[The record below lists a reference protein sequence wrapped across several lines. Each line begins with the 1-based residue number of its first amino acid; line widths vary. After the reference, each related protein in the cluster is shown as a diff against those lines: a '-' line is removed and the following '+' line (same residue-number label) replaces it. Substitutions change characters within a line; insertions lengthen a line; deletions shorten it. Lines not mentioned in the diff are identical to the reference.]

1 MHARGS
7 STGAEPAAGRR
18 RNRRVLIVDDQA
30 ELHDDLAEML
40 VPTTGERASDELA
53 AAFGGPGGEPDSA
66 PSGAAAR
73 PHFELSHAFTGREG
87 CERIEEAHRAGKP
100 FAMAF
105 VDVRMPPGMD
115 GIEAVRRIRRTDR
128 DIEIVIMTAYSDRTL
143 ADIARGTDL
152 LHKVLYVRKP
162 FTREEIQQIAAC
174 LVGKWNV
181 ERALK
186 TRAREIAAGKR
197 TLEAVLDAA
206 GDAMAMF
213 DEAGR
218 FVLANREF
226 ERVCGAGREELRAMS
241 GKELGDRLGDRFG
254 EPRAAGVEAGFAVEG
269 AGVLV
274 ERKRENGSGRLF
286 HRSEAPVKDG
296 RGGVIGRLE
305 VYRDVAK
312 DIEIQRMKGEVTRL
326 RGELETADSFG
337 GMVGGS
343 RKIRELYGFIRQG
356 AASDATVLIRGE
368 TGTGKELVA
377 RAFHRN
383 SPRRDGP
390 FVAVNCAAIPE
401 SLVESELFGHERGA
415 FTDARETRRGAFER
429 AEGGTLFLD
438 EVGDMRASA
447 QAKLLRVLEEREFQ
461 RLGGSGTRKADV
473 RVLAATNRDLRRD
486 VEAGGIREDLFH
498 RLSVFPVTVPPLRQR
513 REDIP
518 LLANHFLKKQS
529 ERAGKPVD
537 GVSAAAMRM
546 LLQYDWPGN
555 VRELANVLERAVLLE
570 TGSVI
575 QPGGLPRRLSEPAGS
590 ATGRDRA
597 AVPAVRTLA
606 AIEREALADALALS
620 GNNVTEAARGL
631 GIDRSTLYRKLER
644 HGLRPRG

>member
-7 STGAEPAAGRR
+7 STGVEPAAGRR
-18 RNRRVLIVDDQA
+18 RNRRILIVDDQA

-40 VPTTGERASDELA
+40 VPTTEERASDELS
-53 AAFGGPGGEPDSA
+53 AAFAGPGAEPDSA
-66 PSGAAAR
+66 PSDAAAQ
-73 PHFELSHAFTGREG
+73 PDFELSHAFTGREA
-87 CERIEEAHRAGKP
+87 CERVEGAHRAGKP

-115 GIEAVRRIRRTDR
+115 GIEAVQRIRDTDR

-143 ADIARGTDL
+143 ADIARGNDL
-152 LHKVLYVRKP
+152 LHKMLYVRKP

-197 TLEAVLDAA
+197 TLEAVLDAT
-206 GDAMAMF
+206 GDAMVMF

-226 ERVCGAGREELRAMS
+226 ERVCSVGREELRVMS
-241 GKELGDRLGDRFG
+241 GTELGDRFG
-254 EPRAAGVEAGFAVEG
+254 EPRAVGVEAGFAVEG
-269 AGVLV
+269 TGVLV
-274 ERKRENGSGRLF
+274 EQKRENGSGRLF
-286 HRSEAPVKDG
+286 HRSKTPVKDG
-296 RGGVIGRLE
+296 RGTVMGRLE

-326 RGELETADSFG
+326 RGELEAAHSFG
-337 GMVGGS
+337 EMVGRS
-343 RKIRELYGFIRQG
+343 RKMRELYGFIRQG
-356 AASDATVLIRGE
+356 AASDASVLIRGE

-383 SPRRDGP
+383 SPRRHGP
-390 FVAVNCAAIPE
+390 FVSVSCAAIPE

-438 EVGDMRASA
+438 EIGDMHVSA

-473 RVLAATNRDLRRD
+473 RVLAATHRDLRRD
-486 VEAGGIREDLFH
+486 VEAGGIREDLYH

-518 LLANHFLKKQS
+518 LLANHFLAKQS
-529 ERAGKPVD
+529 ERAGKSVD

-575 QPGGLPRRLSEPAGS
+575 QAGSLPRRLSEAVGS
-590 ATGRDRA
+590 ATGADRG

-631 GIDRSTLYRKLER
+631 GIDRSTFYRKLER